1 MECKNCS
8 TEFQGNYCPECGQ
21 KASVKRFSTKIVF
34 NELIDKIIPL
44 DKGVL
49 FTARHLLTRPG
60 AMLREYLAGKR
71 ALYTKPLQF
80 LLILV
85 AISLIFFSQEQFLQ
99 GMEAGMTQTGGG
111 TQQEQVAEF
120 QKKLREFISS
130 NLTLLIL
137 GMIPFL
143 ALTGRWFYKK
153 HDINYAEHFIMNCY
167 LMAGCTIISLPFTA
181 VMKFMNNG
189 AYNYAIT
196 IPFFLC
202 YLGYFMVVHLGFFRE
217 KNRIWNAIKAALTFI
232 VGYVIYILAT
242 GILGVIAV
250 FVYIL
255 LFGKAGG

>member
-8 TEFQGNYCPECGQ
+8 AEFQGKYCPECGQ
-21 KASVKRFSTKIVF
+21 KATVKRFSTKIVF

-99 GMEAGMTQTGGG
+99 GMEDGMRQSGEG
-111 TQQEQVAEF
+111 TQQEQVAEI
-120 QKKLREFISS
+120 QKKMSQFISS
-130 NLTLLIL
+130 HLTLLIL

-143 ALTGRWFYKK
+143 ALTGRWFYRK
-153 HDINYAEHFIMNCY
+153 HDINYAEHFVMNCY
-167 LMAGCTIISLPFTA
+167 LMAGCTIVGLPFTA
-181 VMKFMNNG
+181 AMKFADTR
-189 AYNYAIT
+189 AYSYSIT
-196 IPFFLC
+196 LPFFLV
-202 YLGYFMVVHLGFFRE
+202 YLGYFIIVHLGFFRE
-217 KNRIWNAIKAALTFI
+217 KNRIWNAIKAVLTFV
-232 VGYVIYILAT
+232 VGYLIYILAT
-242 GILGVIAV
+242 GILGMIAV
-250 FVYIL
+250 VVYMLIW
-255 LFGKAGG
+255 GKPGG